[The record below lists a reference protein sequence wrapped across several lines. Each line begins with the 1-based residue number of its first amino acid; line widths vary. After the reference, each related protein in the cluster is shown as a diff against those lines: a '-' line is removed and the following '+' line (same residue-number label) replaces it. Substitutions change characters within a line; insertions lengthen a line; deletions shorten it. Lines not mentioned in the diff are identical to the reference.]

1 MSFLNDTELNELG
14 FASLGKNVKVSRR
27 ASIYNANRISVGD
40 CSRIDDFCVL
50 SPGTGGIQRFPLCPE
65 PTEIRGVWQNGFA
78 NFAPMY
84 GGGKLPM
91 N

>member
-1 MSFLNDTELNELG
+1 MKKLDCFKNC
-14 FASLGKNVKVSRR
+14 FALV
-27 ASIYNANRISVGD
+27 
-40 CSRIDDFCVL
+40 
-50 SPGTGGIQRFPLCPE
+50 QRFPLCPE